1 MLYQIVTGEIREG
14 DLFYDD
20 IHFAKAELK
29 PCKKTVGFDAN
40 DLSFPIFRPVKVPSE
55 EEFTVEM
62 NRLCETNEDDES
74 GMCTL
79 ENTCPECYYKTMLR
93 LMGLEEKEG

>member
-1 MLYQIVTGEIREG
+1 
-14 DLFYDD
+14 
-20 IHFAKAELK
+20 
-29 PCKKTVGFDAN
+29 
-40 DLSFPIFRPVKVPSE
+40 
-55 EEFTVEM
+55 M

-93 LMGLEEKEG
+93 LMGLEEKEGLKAVNKNIMKNYDKL

>member
-1 MLYQIVTGEIREG
+1 
-14 DLFYDD
+14 
-20 IHFAKAELK
+20 
-29 PCKKTVGFDAN
+29 
-40 DLSFPIFRPVKVPSE
+40 VPSE